1 MRSWIVPLAV
11 LGSLV
16 VAAPASAA
24 FTTRNL
30 ITNGDAEAGPGATDS
45 SGTNTPPGWQ
55 TTGSFTA
62 VQYGSPDF
70 LTTAQASS
78 WSGGLNFFTGG
89 TPSFGD
95 DTLAVQQ
102 IDLTEFASQIN
113 GGKLNVTLSGLL
125 GGFAS
130 QPDAVTVVAAATDAA
145 GSTGTALSIGPVTPA
160 DRDNQTT
167 LLPKTACV
175 ALPAGVTQAVVSVDI
190 HRSEGSYNDG
200 YLDNLSLVLSD
211 DACSASTGELPPAA
225 PPVIAKTANADV
237 VSGVVKVKV
246 PGSNEFVTVSD
257 PSQIPLGSQ
266 VDASKGVVQIQTA
279 ADKKGKTQTGKFS
292 QGVFTM
298 SQDKAAK
305 PTTTMTLSNPLSCS
319 AKLGAAAKQKVRKLF
334 GDTNKGRFRTRGRH
348 ATATVRGTQWLTKD
362 SCDKTTVTV
371 KRGTVIV
378 RDLVKRKNVTVKAP
392 HSYTARA
399 KKRK

>member
-11 LGSLV
+11 LGSLG
-16 VAAPASAA
+16 APAPASA
-24 FTTRNL
+24 FTTPNQK
-30 ITNGDAEAGPGATDS
+30 TNGDAEAGPGATDS

-55 TTGSFTA
+55 TTGGFTA

-70 LTTAQASS
+70 LTFAQASS
-78 WSGGLNFFTGG
+78 WQGGLNFFTGG

-95 DTLAVQQ
+95 DTIAVQQ
-102 IDLTEFASQIN
+102 IDLTPFGSQID
-113 GGKLNVTLSGLL
+113 GGKLNLTLSGRL

-130 QPDAVTVVAAATDAA
+130 QSDAVTVAAAATDAA
-145 GSTGTALSIGPVTPA
+145 GSTGTGTAIGPVTPA

-167 LLPKTACV
+167 LLPKSACV
-175 ALPAGVTQAVVSVDI
+175 AVPAGVRQSIVSVDI
-190 HRSEGSYNDG
+190 HRTDGSYNDG

-211 DACSASTGELPPAA
+211 DACSVTTAEPLPPAA

-246 PGSNEFVTVSD
+246 PGSNTFVTVSD

-266 VDASKGVVQIQTA
+266 IDASKGVVAIQVA
-279 ADKKGKTQTGKFS
+279 ADNKGKTQTGNFS
-292 QGVFTM
+292 QGTFTM
-298 SQDKAAK
+298 SQDKTAK
-305 PTTTMTLSNPLSCS
+305 PITTMTLSNALSCS
-319 AKLGAAAKQKVRKLF
+319 AKVGAAAKAKTRKLF